1 MPRLRNVSSGAV
13 VTVPDEKAARLGSG
27 WEPVE
32 PAPAS
37 APVPV
42 RKPARRKTSGDPVQ
56 EDT

>member
-1 MPRLRNVSSGAV
+1 MPRLRNISSGAV

-32 PAPAS
+32 PAPA
-37 APVPV
+37 PV
-42 RKPARRKTSGDPVQ
+42 RKPARRKTSGDHVRAQ